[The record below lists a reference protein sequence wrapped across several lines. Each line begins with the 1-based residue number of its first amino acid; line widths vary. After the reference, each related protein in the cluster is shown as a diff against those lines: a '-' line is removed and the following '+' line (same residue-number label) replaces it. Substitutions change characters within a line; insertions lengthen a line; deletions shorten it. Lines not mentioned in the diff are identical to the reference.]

1 MLSVLFACIDLF
13 IKKINCLDN
22 LIYCTTVF
30 KFLYLRFG
38 LLLMNGINYLLKMA
52 FPCRGKNCKKSFSTK
67 SSRNKHK
74 NIKNHGPQ
82 FKEKTK
88 IPCVDNLYHFRT
100 NGCDVESKYNVVKH
114 NVVKH
119 LKMFVKLEKKKT
131 VANIKV
137 YPVYLKIFPQKSNRS
152 RHVKN
157 FHHDLENSI
166 VIDNQ
171 HDEDTQNETKPL
183 VVLAIDTCYRLR
195 KWMYCHKMSKWKIC

>member
-1 MLSVLFACIDLF
+1 
-13 IKKINCLDN
+13 
-22 LIYCTTVF
+22 
-30 KFLYLRFG
+30 
-38 LLLMNGINYLLKMA
+38 
-52 FPCRGKNCKKSFSTK
+52 
-67 SSRNKHK
+67 
-74 NIKNHGPQ
+74 
-82 FKEKTK
+82 
-88 IPCVDNLYHFRT
+88 
-100 NGCDVESKYNVVKH
+100 
-114 NVVKH
+114 
-119 LKMFVKLEKKKT
+119 MFVKLEKKKT

-171 HDEDTQNETKPL
+171 HYEDMQNETKPL